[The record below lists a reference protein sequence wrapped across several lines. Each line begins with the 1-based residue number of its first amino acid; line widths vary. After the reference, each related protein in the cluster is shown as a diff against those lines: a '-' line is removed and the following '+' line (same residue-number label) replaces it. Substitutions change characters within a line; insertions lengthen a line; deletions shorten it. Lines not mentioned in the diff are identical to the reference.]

1 MTKTRFGNLLKT
13 ARERDYIAWYELGNC
28 YLNLW
33 GDYDYLDHSYYV
45 SEEHENR
52 GLHILPTCK
61 EMLDAYIPPIFLEK
75 AQRSGIEVPEHYIS
89 NGYFEPP
96 VIVDPINP
104 FMIKSRIVQKPGREK
119 AIAKSMTRN
128 YTYAICCQK
137 LSPGDEVV
145 KFRSV
150 LGWSTNPEFR
160 QLSKYVLDVFHIPLA
175 TVRVIIE
182 KNGNKLLSDISPL
195 EFNDLRSTEIEYLEG
210 KISWVK

>member
-1 MTKTRFGNLLKT
+1 MTKSRFGHLIKT
-13 ARERDYIAWYELGNC
+13 ARERDHIGWYELGNC

-45 SEEHENR
+45 SEEYENK

-75 AQRSGIEVPEHYIS
+75 AQRANIPVPEHYIS
-89 NGYFEPP
+89 NGYYEPP
-96 VIVDPINP
+96 VILDPINP
-104 FMIKSRIVQKPGREK
+104 FMIKSRTVLKPGREK

-137 LSPGDEVV
+137 INRGDEVI

-150 LGWSTNPEFR
+150 LGWSTSPKYRE
-160 QLSKYVLDVFHIPLA
+160 LSKYVMEVFHIPLA
-175 TVRVIIE
+175 TVRVIVQ
-182 KNGNKLLSDISPL
+182 KKGKMLLSDISPL
-195 EFNDLRSTEIEYLEG
+195 EFGDLRPSEYEYLEG
-210 KISWVK
+210 QISWGK